1 MVAGF
6 NDVTPVL
13 GSLAQLLSSARQ
25 AMAMVVILEL
35 PSIAIAVSS

>member
-13 GSLAQLLSSARQ
+13 GSLAQLLTSARQ
-25 AMAMVVILEL
+25 AMATANKMEL
-35 PSIAIAVSS
+35 LSIATAVSS